1 MFPLTSL
8 LEKGY
13 RFGGTLFPHI
23 HLLTRMYFREHQTA
37 LDLKKMACKVPMGVA
52 EGVHAAKA
60 GHPGGRGF
68 SGSLR
73 DIA

>member
-1 MFPLTSL
+1 M
-8 LEKGY
+8 
-13 RFGGTLFPHI
+13 
-23 HLLTRMYFREHQTA
+23 EHQTA